1 MKNHI
6 RYALSRYSNWFSW
19 LATIIG
25 LIAIF
30 PLNRLW
36 AILIVVTCVTL
47 AFIIPFVIS
56 IIKRDFSIKTVG
68 NSKVTVHFGDIFEEE
83 CFVITTNRYFDVDS
97 SEEHI
102 SEASL
107 LGLFVDKFYH
117 NNIAELKN
125 VIREK
130 ITIDAEGHIKPVP
143 YGKTVFFQKD
153 EKIIYLMAFTD
164 RKKSAQPKDFY
175 LKAVKGL
182 LKELSEANHGKTI
195 AIPLLG
201 ENNNLSNTG
210 FSNCEVAFE
219 SLVSMINSFGI
230 ANPQAELRLK
240 IVILPNKKTE
250 LIKVI
255 SNYA

>member
-1 MKNHI
+1 
-6 RYALSRYSNWFSW
+6 
-19 LATIIG
+19 
-25 LIAIF
+25 
-30 PLNRLW
+30 
-36 AILIVVTCVTL
+36 
-47 AFIIPFVIS
+47 
-56 IIKRDFSIKTVG
+56 
-68 NSKVTVHFGDIFEEE
+68 
-83 CFVITTNRYFDVDS
+83 
-97 SEEHI
+97 
-102 SEASL
+102 
-107 LGLFVDKFYH
+107 
-117 NNIAELKN
+117 
-125 VIREK
+125 
-130 ITIDAEGHIKPVP
+130 
-143 YGKTVFFQKD
+143 
-153 EKIIYLMAFTD
+153 MAFTD